1 MMHYSSAM
9 KRNELLMHDTA
20 WVSLRV
26 IMLSGKND
34 RKNNTYYIITYI

>member
-9 KRNELLMHDTA
+9 KRNELLHDTA

-34 RKNNTYYIITYI
+34 QKNNTYYIITYV